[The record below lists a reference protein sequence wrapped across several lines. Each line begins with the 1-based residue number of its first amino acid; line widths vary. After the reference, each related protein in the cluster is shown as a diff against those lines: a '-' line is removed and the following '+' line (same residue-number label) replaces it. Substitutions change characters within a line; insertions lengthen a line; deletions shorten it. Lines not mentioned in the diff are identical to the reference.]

1 MQRWLVGLGRQVL
14 WGTLFAAFVVPATLG
29 SLVLWR
35 HYHLEMDASRNAEQ
49 TLTLF
54 RSSLVSEVETAMRLG
69 QMEGAQKALRRVGG
83 LRGVRALSLTD
94 RNGVVLTSTRKGQQ
108 FSLIQDDSL
117 QAALDSGH
125 EVVRHEAT
133 GDGIL
138 YRVAI
143 PLVNKTECQGCH
155 GKSQPVNGVL
165 LAELAVLDVR
175 RAFRL
180 QLLTLL
186 GLFLAMGLTVTAIVY
201 GGVHRRVIAP
211 IKRLVEAT
219 RRVADGDLSQR
230 VHVPG
235 GTEIGELAQGFNR
248 MVNDL
253 QHHVGALERTTRERE
268 EAKRLAEIGEM
279 AAQIAHQVRNPLNTV
294 EGAAYYL
301 KSVRPEDPVVGEYT
315 SLIAE
320 QVARLNAV
328 ASELLRAARPRP
340 SFFEL
345 VDVNALVRAT
355 GEKVRTHRTEK
366 AVDVQFRLADG
377 LAPILLDRR
386 QLVEVLENLLE
397 NAWDA
402 IEGPGRITIETSEED
417 LGQLK
422 PYLRLVIADNG
433 VGIAPEDQA
442 KLFRPFHTTKPSGTG
457 LGLVIVKRIV
467 EIHRGEIDVSSQR
480 GHGTTVLVRLPIER

>member
-1 MQRWLVGLGRQVL
+1 
-14 WGTLFAAFVVPATLG
+14 
-29 SLVLWR
+29 
-35 HYHLEMDASRNAEQ
+35 
-49 TLTLF
+49 
-54 RSSLVSEVETAMRLG
+54 
-69 QMEGAQKALRRVGG
+69 
-83 LRGVRALSLTD
+83 
-94 RNGVVLTSTRKGQQ
+94 
-108 FSLIQDDSL
+108 
-117 QAALDSGH
+117 
-125 EVVRHEAT
+125 
-133 GDGIL
+133 
-138 YRVAI
+138 
-143 PLVNKTECQGCH
+143 
-155 GKSQPVNGVL
+155 
-165 LAELAVLDVR
+165 
-175 RAFRL
+175 
-180 QLLTLL
+180 
-186 GLFLAMGLTVTAIVY
+186 
-201 GGVHRRVIAP
+201 
-211 IKRLVEAT
+211 
-219 RRVADGDLSQR
+219 
-230 VHVPG
+230 
-235 GTEIGELAQGFNR
+235 
-248 MVNDL
+248 
-253 QHHVGALERTTRERE
+253 VGALERTTRERE